1 MQLIRVIEQISGV
14 SLPFPYE
21 PNLIQMTETI
31 NDIPISNLAHHLK
44 RTQPSSAV
52 ELSGHIHL
60 GVWSSTLN
68 PVINL
73 KQKKALFEDS
83 SYLPLA
89 IDEKRKL

>member
-1 MQLIRVIEQISGV
+1 MEQISGV

-21 PNLIQMTETI
+21 PNLVQMTESI
-31 NDIPISNLAHHLK
+31 NDIPISNLAHDLK

-68 PVINL
+68 PVISL

-89 IDEKRKL
+89 IDEKRES

>member
-1 MQLIRVIEQISGV
+1 MEQISGV

-21 PNLIQMTETI
+21 PNLVQMTETI

-44 RTQPSSAV
+44 HHLKRTQSSSAV

-60 GVWSSTLN
+60 GVWSSTQN
-68 PVINL
+68 PVISL

-83 SYLPLA
+83 SYVPLA